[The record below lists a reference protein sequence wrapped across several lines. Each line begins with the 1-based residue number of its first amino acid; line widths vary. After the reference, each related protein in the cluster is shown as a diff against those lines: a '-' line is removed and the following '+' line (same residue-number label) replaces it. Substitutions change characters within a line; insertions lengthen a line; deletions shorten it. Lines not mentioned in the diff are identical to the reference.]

1 MTGIGGRL
9 VVWFP
14 CRLGLTGLIISAVA
28 SSVALAQSDEVSEQ
42 IWVDYN
48 QRWTWPS
55 SFEIYGDAGVGTAL
69 GSQEWGRII
78 VRPGVRGNVGA
89 FRLSGG
95 IGSFYTAN
103 RDAPDGWEIRPFQGI
118 AATWPSSRIRLDHY
132 LRLEERFEFETDNWD
147 LAASLRMRYRL
158 QIQFYGAVSVVG
170 HFGVS

>member
-78 VRPGVRGNVGA
+78 VRP
-89 FRLSGG
+89 
-95 IGSFYTAN
+95 
-103 RDAPDGWEIRPFQGI
+103 
-118 AATWPSSRIRLDHY
+118 
-132 LRLEERFEFETDNWD
+132 
-147 LAASLRMRYRL
+147 
-158 QIQFYGAVSVVG
+158 
-170 HFGVS
+170 